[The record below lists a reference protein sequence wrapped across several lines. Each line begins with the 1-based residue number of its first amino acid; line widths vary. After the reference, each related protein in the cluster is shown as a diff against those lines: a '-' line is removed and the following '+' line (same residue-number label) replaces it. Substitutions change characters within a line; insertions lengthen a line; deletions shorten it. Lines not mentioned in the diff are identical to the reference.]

1 MVKVNYQIEM
11 EKKLNMLERTGRT
24 PSLLLHSCCAP
35 CSSYV
40 LECLTEHFR
49 VTVFYYNPNI
59 YPREEFEKRLNEQ
72 KRLISLVEYKN
83 PVKLIV
89 PEYDEQEFY
98 AAAAGF
104 ESEREGRARCTQ
116 CFRLRLGRTAR
127 EAKTRGFDMFSTTLT
142 VSPHKKAQVINAI
155 GLDIAQKSG
164 VEFLVSDFKKKN
176 GYKRSIELS
185 AKYGLYRQSWCGCR
199 FAMGHLGETAENKL
213 FKSKFSK
220 KD

>member
-98 AAAAGF
+98 AAASGL
-104 ESEREGRARCTQ
+104 ESEREGGARCMQ
-116 CFRLRLGRTAR
+116 CVRLRLGRTAR

-142 VSPHKKAQVINAI
+142 VSPHKNAQIINSI
-155 GLDIAQKSG
+155 GLDIEEKTG
-164 VEFLVSDFKKKN
+164 VRFLVSDFKKRN
-176 GYKRSIELS
+176 GYKRSVELS
-185 AKYGLYRQSWCGCR
+185 EKYGLYRQNWCGCR
-199 FAMGHLGETAENKL
+199 YAMGHLNKIEG
-213 FKSKFSK
+213 F
-220 KD
+220 